1 MFSKLL
7 RPGMGREVK
16 GGWRRRT
23 RSIWSQQGFSIKNFW
38 RENALLL
45 QVQVSLGEEEAGKS
59 TGSHE
64 GWKLMQEGLGSWAGG
79 WRARGGRDERNH

>member
-23 RSIWSQQGFSIKNFW
+23 RSIWRQQGFSIKNFW

-45 QVQVSLGEEEAGKS
+45 QVQVSLGEGEAGKS

-64 GWKLMQEGLGSWAGG
+64 GWKWRDWAAGQG
-79 WRARGGRDERNH
+79 AGEPWGTRREKPLT